1 LHHQTNIG
9 DKEMNMV
16 EKEKDLIGFAH
27 KVISFR
33 MNVIKACKTKGI
45 DVPTDEQ
52 ISDYINDYGL
62 HFEDFMADYTE
73 HEGMFRCLRTPLE
86 EFKDEIKAISW
97 ETPPTEDEI
106 VAFFNQHGNNIGLFC
121 NQRTISRMKPLERKI
136 YLKTIE
142 VLPTEGLAALWNLF
156 IEESA
161 HYGEDSHIYDLS
173 NLEDSNFLSEHMD
186 CEEIQCITNLAK
198 NGIRFIQWF
207 GLNDK
212 SIQGRTDKN
221 IKRIITAHWGEI
233 FERIMLFPTCY
244 QRLMGEQWGI
254 NYFDEIVWPIITKE
268 IGIEICTET
277 NEIKYCE

>member
-1 LHHQTNIG
+1 
-9 DKEMNMV
+9 MNMV